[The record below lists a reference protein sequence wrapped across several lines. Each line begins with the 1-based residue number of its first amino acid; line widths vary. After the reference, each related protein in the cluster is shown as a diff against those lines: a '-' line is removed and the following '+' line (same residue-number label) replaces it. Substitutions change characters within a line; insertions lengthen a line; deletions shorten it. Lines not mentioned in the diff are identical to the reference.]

1 MAYDML
7 ASIAPIN
14 PQAFGPVVQQ
24 GQPPQG
30 GMPQQGQPPQGGMPQ
45 QGQPPQQGG
54 DVMTQY
60 LMNKVAEIRGDRG
73 QGALGGVMASM
84 AQPQVRRG

>member
-14 PQAFGPVVQQ
+14 PQAFGPIVQQ

-30 GMPQQGQPPQGGMPQ
+30 GV
-45 QGQPPQQGG
+45 PQQGG

-60 LMNKVAEIRGDRG
+60 LMNKVEEIRGGRG

>member
-14 PQAFGPVVQQ
+14 PQAFGPIVQQ
-24 GQPPQG
+24 GQPPQDG
-30 GMPQQGQPPQGGMPQ
+30 RP

>member
-7 ASIAPIN
+7 ASIAPMN

-24 GQPPQG
+24 GQC
-30 GMPQQGQPPQGGMPQ
+30 PQGGMPQ

-84 AQPQVRRG
+84 AQPQIRRGQFYVFWW

>member
-24 GQPPQG
+24 GQPQQG
-30 GMPQQGQPPQGGMPQ
+30 GM
-45 QGQPPQQGG
+45 PQQGG
-54 DVMTQY
+54 DVMTEY

-84 AQPQVRRG
+84 AQPQIRRGQFYVFWW

>member
-1 MAYDML
+1 MMAYDML

-24 GQPPQG
+24 GQPP
-30 GMPQQGQPPQGGMPQ
+30 MPQGQMP
-45 QGQPPQQGG
+45 QGG

-60 LMNKVAEIRGDRG
+60 LMNKIAEIRGNRG
-73 QGALGGVMASM
+73 QGALDGVMASM

>member
-24 GQPPQG
+24 GQPPMPQG
-30 GMPQQGQPPQGGMPQ
+30 GMPQGGMPQ
-45 QGQPPQQGG
+45 QGG
-54 DVMTQY
+54 DVMTEY

-84 AQPQVRRG
+84 AQPQRVPPQ

>member
-24 GQPPQG
+24 GQPP
-30 GMPQQGQPPQGGMPQ
+30 MPQGGM
-45 QGQPPQQGG
+45 PQQGG

-84 AQPQVRRG
+84 AQPQIRKG

>member
-14 PQAFGPVVQQ
+14 PQAFGPIVQQ

-30 GMPQQGQPPQGGMPQ
+30 GRP

-60 LMNKVAEIRGDRG
+60 LMNKVAEIRGGRG
-73 QGALGGVMASM
+73 QGALGNVMASM
-84 AQPQVRRG
+84 AQPQRVPPQ

>member
-30 GMPQQGQPPQGGMPQ
+30 GM
-45 QGQPPQQGG
+45 PQQGG

>member
-24 GQPPQG
+24 GQPQQG
-30 GMPQQGQPPQGGMPQ
+30 GM
-45 QGQPPQQGG
+45 PQQGG

>member
-7 ASIAPIN
+7 ASISPIN
-14 PQAFGPVVQQ
+14 PQAFGPVVPQ

-30 GMPQQGQPPQGGMPQ
+30 GMPQQG
-45 QGQPPQQGG
+45 G
-54 DVMTQY
+54 DVMTEY

-84 AQPQVRRG
+84 AQPQRVPPQ

>member
-24 GQPPQG
+24 GQPQQG
-30 GMPQQGQPPQGGMPQ
+30 GM
-45 QGQPPQQGG
+45 PQQGG
-54 DVMTQY
+54 DVMTEY

-84 AQPQVRRG
+84 AQPQRVPPQ

>member
-1 MAYDML
+1 ML

-14 PQAFGPVVQQ
+14 PQAFGPIVQQ

-30 GMPQQGQPPQGGMPQ
+30 GRPQGK
-45 QGQPPQQGG
+45 PPQQGG

>member
-24 GQPPQG
+24 GQSPQG
-30 GMPQQGQPPQGGMPQ
+30 GMPQQG
-45 QGQPPQQGG
+45 G
-54 DVMTQY
+54 DVMTEY

-84 AQPQVRRG
+84 AQPQRVPPQ

>member
-24 GQPPQG
+24 GQPP
-30 GMPQQGQPPQGGMPQ
+30 MPQGGMPQ
-45 QGQPPQQGG
+45 QGEMPQQGG

>member
-30 GMPQQGQPPQGGMPQ
+30 GMPQQG
-45 QGQPPQQGG
+45 G
-54 DVMTQY
+54 DVMTEY

-84 AQPQVRRG
+84 AQPQRVPPQ